1 MKSDPI
7 QFYRLISFIDPT
19 LFTNETVF
27 NQEYAKK
34 IKIGHEKSASPEEID
49 TCIQLTN
56 ELVTLVDPIFIQR
69 SSDLLSLPPKKEY
82 TVFVP
87 LSKTQCHLFNF
98 YNQRAEIKRVSDSRL
113 ITTLPPFL
121 VKIADTVKGD
131 DYTSELQSL
140 DFVGTLENGDRFD
153 FKQFC
158 RNVCKVDIDEM
169 ERKLD
174 NQEGIDL
181 DEGQN
186 DDVEGSSAVKEI
198 RESLVD
204 IVNQSIDHSGDDDQS
219 IFDDCCS
226 ESYKESQNLIN
237 DSYNKPT
244 EDDINQSV
252 SHPSVDD
259 ELQVNQSNNDF
270 HQSDSSKSP
279 PKPLTKEELFQ
290 ALLDHSPKLKAI
302 ILLISDLI
310 NDNHSVLVFVQRL
323 ITIDVVLFLLQVL
336 SIPAYSYEGC
346 LSKKQRHK
354 VLKHFIPSC
363 NRHRPSVLVLT
374 TACGSEGLT
383 LVQADRVII
392 ADIGLTPS
400 EDIQAIGRVYR
411 IGQQNEV
418 VAYRIVSVAEEAHYA
433 RILKR
438 TVNTS
443 LDKCQSNLI
452 DEDEISRIVVPV
464 EHYDQAAMLER
475 FIDRMPND
483 FENDLY
489 VNKLLEYGPVGVV
502 RHDHLV
508 KIENQSNHNQN
519 DEKVLNHTVTVEIGQ
534 ETPLRR
540 NGIELT
546 PAVTKFRNI
555 NTPLSTV
562 KVEGRLADFS
572 LDRAR
577 GFLSDDDVYDD
588 TDDDTDLD
596 GFVCGDDDVEFVNS
610 DDDMSFKK
618 VEKKPKRRL
627 IKLDLSDSDL
637 DEDECQ
643 SNVIDD
649 VIDVDDEKDDLGD
662 KISNLGLS

>member
-1 MKSDPI
+1 MEGPSPSNTPTSHDLSDESTIEPTEVTIDTSILNETLLSKLHSFQIHGVLKIFGSYLGDRNGFLLADEMGLGKTAQAIVSLALMLKHNPLQSILIAVRNEEHINSWDKELTRWLSYSGSNPAVHKITSSRTTQGKFRLISDVLQYGGILLITHGMVRSLIDKLEEDEFDVLVVDEAHHILNPKSKTRQAFERLMVGYFRLLLSATPMKSDPI

-400 EDIQAIGRVYR
+400 EDIQAI
-411 IGQQNEV
+411 
-418 VAYRIVSVAEEAHYA
+418 
-433 RILKR
+433 
-438 TVNTS
+438 
-443 LDKCQSNLI
+443 
-452 DEDEISRIVVPV
+452 
-464 EHYDQAAMLER
+464 
-475 FIDRMPND
+475 
-483 FENDLY
+483 
-489 VNKLLEYGPVGVV
+489 
-502 RHDHLV
+502 
-508 KIENQSNHNQN
+508 
-519 DEKVLNHTVTVEIGQ
+519 
-534 ETPLRR
+534 
-540 NGIELT
+540 
-546 PAVTKFRNI
+546 
-555 NTPLSTV
+555 
-562 KVEGRLADFS
+562 
-572 LDRAR
+572 
-577 GFLSDDDVYDD
+577 
-588 TDDDTDLD
+588 
-596 GFVCGDDDVEFVNS
+596 
-610 DDDMSFKK
+610 
-618 VEKKPKRRL
+618 
-627 IKLDLSDSDL
+627 
-637 DEDECQ
+637 
-643 SNVIDD
+643 
-649 VIDVDDEKDDLGD
+649 
-662 KISNLGLS
+662 